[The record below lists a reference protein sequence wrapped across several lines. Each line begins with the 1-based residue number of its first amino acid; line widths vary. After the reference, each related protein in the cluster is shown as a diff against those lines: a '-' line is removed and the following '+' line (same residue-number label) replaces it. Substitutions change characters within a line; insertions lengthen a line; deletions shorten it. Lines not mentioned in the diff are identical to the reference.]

1 MLLTV
6 ALLFLL
12 FGVLQVGVYV
22 YARNVIS
29 AAAADGAR
37 SGSALDADPAEG
49 GRRAHK
55 VINRGLTAHIA
66 KDVPCEGA
74 ATYDPDSHLPV
85 TTVRCHGR
93 LGLLFLPLSMPLVVD
108 VHASALRERQP

>member
-37 SGSALDADPAEG
+37 NGAALDADPADG
-49 GRRAHK
+49 ARRAEDL
-55 VINRGLTAHIA
+55 ISRGLTGRIA
-66 KDVPCEGA
+66 KDVPCEGLGS
-74 ATYDPDSHLPV
+74 YDAESRLPV
-85 TTVRCHGR
+85 TTVRCHGH
-93 LGLLFLPLSMPLVVD
+93 LGLLFLPLSMPLGID
-108 VHASALRERQP
+108 IHASALQERQP

>member
-1 MLLTV
+1 VLLTV

-12 FGVLQVGVYV
+12 FAVLQVGVYV

-37 SGSALDADPAEG
+37 DAAALDADPAEG
-49 GRRAHK
+49 GRRAREL
-55 VINRGLTAHIA
+55 IDRGLTAKIA
-66 KDVPCEGA
+66 DGVPCEGSA
-74 ATYDPDSHLPV
+74 AYDADSHLPV

-93 LGLLFLPLSMPLVVD
+93 LELLFLPLSMPLGVD